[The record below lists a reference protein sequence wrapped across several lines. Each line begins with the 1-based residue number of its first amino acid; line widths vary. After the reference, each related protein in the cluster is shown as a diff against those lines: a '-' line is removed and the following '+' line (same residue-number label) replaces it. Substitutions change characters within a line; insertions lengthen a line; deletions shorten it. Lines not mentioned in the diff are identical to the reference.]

1 MIYYL
6 IISYKLLVYLFI
18 SLFIYTRMYNYHKLI
33 TYNYINYINTGTLYI
48 ILIEYAIS
56 KISYDDQLDQITIQ

>member
-1 MIYYL
+1 
-6 IISYKLLVYLFI
+6 
-18 SLFIYTRMYNYHKLI
+18 MYNYHKLI